1 MSETPNTPVKSD
13 SGGRIGDNF
22 HGGRNRNQR
31 NKNRGGHGGSHSH
44 GNGTKPD
51 TVFVGN
57 TEDMNGHVFQCFNES
72 ADPNQ
77 FEKTVKVLGE
87 YAAKKFKHAGDLEP
101 LFRDLSM
108 PTVEQPTEIDERTA
122 TKADIKVY
130 DKELDIYVIRKT
142 KLKDNVK
149 ALYAVAWGQCSDAM
163 KAKIKTSDKYE
174 EERDANNISW
184 LLKEIRGVTFGF
196 ESQRTLALSLQLA
209 RQDFYSFKQGSEMSL
224 PTFYQT
230 FKNKVAV
237 LEHYSGGNTFGQDE
251 SLREAIRNT
260 LQSTSNSTEVSEVS
274 DELVA
279 KMARGQAL
287 AQSFLCAA
295 DKHRYGPLRIELENQ
310 FARGN
315 NQYPTDLASAY
326 SLLVGYQTPQG
337 MTPTTRRHVPDHNK
351 NEEAPNTG
359 HTFVQAEI
367 PVAGTDGVTHAKIKC
382 FTCNHKGHYSGFC
395 PTDDKTNVQLLQATS
410 GTDTIDDVKRKVAE
424 TSFIFAQLPHTL
436 IPKHW
441 VLLDSQSTV
450 SVFNNPVMLKNLRKS
465 STPLKVF
472 TNGGCQISHL
482 IGDIPNFGTV
492 WYNPNSLANILSLA
506 EVRKNNRVTMDMAV
520 EPALCVHPREW
531 FRHEI
536 H

>member
-1 MSETPNTPVKSD
+1 
-13 SGGRIGDNF
+13 
-22 HGGRNRNQR
+22 
-31 NKNRGGHGGSHSH
+31 
-44 GNGTKPD
+44 
-51 TVFVGN
+51 
-57 TEDMNGHVFQCFNES
+57 
-72 ADPNQ
+72 
-77 FEKTVKVLGE
+77 
-87 YAAKKFKHAGDLEP
+87 
-101 LFRDLSM
+101 M
-108 PTVEQPTEIDERTA
+108 PTVKQPTEIDERTA

-315 NQYPTDLASAY
+315 NQYPTDPASAY

-424 TSFIFAQLPHTL
+424 IYFCAAPTHTHSKTL
-436 IPKHW
+436 G
-441 VLLDSQSTV
+441 
-450 SVFNNPVMLKNLRKS
+450 
-465 STPLKVF
+465 F
-472 TNGGCQISHL
+472 TQ
-482 IGDIPNFGTV
+482 
-492 WYNPNSLANILSLA
+492 
-506 EVRKNNRVTMDMAV
+506 
-520 EPALCVHPREW
+520 
-531 FRHEI
+531 
-536 H
+536 